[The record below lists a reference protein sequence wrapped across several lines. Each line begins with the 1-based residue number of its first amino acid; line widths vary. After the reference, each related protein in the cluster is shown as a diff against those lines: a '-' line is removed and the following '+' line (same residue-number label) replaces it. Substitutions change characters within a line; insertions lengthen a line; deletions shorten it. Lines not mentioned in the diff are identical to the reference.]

1 MNVLSC
7 QHVSELIEQSITLID
22 GTDTEYAMTL
32 IRVDTH
38 PGHGDEVNGYYVEN
52 FSLVLKGPED
62 TRFPQGN
69 YLLSHPEL
77 GEQILHMLPV
87 GDATY
92 TITINTQA

>member
-1 MNVLSC
+1 MNVLSF
-7 QHVSELIEQSITLID
+7 QHVNELINETITLID
-22 GTDTEYAMTL
+22 GTDTKYAMTL
-32 IRVDTH
+32 ARVDTH
-38 PGHGDEVNGYYVEN
+38 PGHGDEVGGHAVEN

-69 YLLSHPEL
+69 YLLTHPAL

-92 TITINTQA
+92 TININTQA